1 MKINST
7 VNSIE
12 QFRDAMRSAG
22 LEPPLIIEAGK
33 FYRFPGVG
41 KKQNNRAAWC
51 RLFPD
56 MLGGS
61 FGDFSSGLS
70 NNWHANNGG
79 CLTTLELNLFN
90 KHLDETRAQ
99 MEMERQTMQNK
110 AKIRANRIWKISDP
124 AQNNHPYL
132 LSKRIKALGLKIYKG
147 DLTIGG
153 MLCDGA
159 IIIPLFYRKEI
170 MSLQFINHSGEKR
183 FLPGG
188 KITGCYYLI
197 EGTQLLSRDQLYV
210 AEGFATAAIIHE
222 LTHCP
227 VAVAFNANN
236 LKSVAMELRK
246 LSSSVELVIA
256 CDNDRNTVGN
266 PGMTCGR
273 EAAANAGALFVWPDF
288 PCEDCTCTDFNDLV
302 NCQRN
307 KKRAV

>member
-1 MKINST
+1 MKLHTT
-7 VNSIE
+7 VNPIE
-12 QFRDAMRSAG
+12 QFRDAIRAVG
-22 LEPPLIIEAGK
+22 LEPPSNIEAGK
-33 FYRFPGVG
+33 FYRFPGTG

-70 NNWHANNGG
+70 SNWHADNGR

-90 KHLDETRAQ
+90 KHLDETRVQ
-99 MEMERQTMQNK
+99 IEMERQAMQNK
-110 AKIRANRIWKISDP
+110 AKIRANGIWRVSVL

-132 LSKRIKALGLKIYKG
+132 LSKQIKALGLKIYKG

-153 MLCDGA
+153 MQCDGA
-159 IIIPLFYRKEI
+159 IIIPLLYRKEI
-170 MSLQFINHSGEKR
+170 VSLQFINDSGEKR
-183 FLPGG
+183 FFPGG

-197 EGTQLLSRDQLYV
+197 EANQLPSPDQLYI

-246 LSSSVELVIA
+246 LSSSMGLVIA
-256 CDNDRNTVGN
+256 CDNDRNTTGN
-266 PGMTCGR
+266 PGMTFGR

-288 PCEDCTCTDFNDLV
+288 PCEDCACTDFNDLV